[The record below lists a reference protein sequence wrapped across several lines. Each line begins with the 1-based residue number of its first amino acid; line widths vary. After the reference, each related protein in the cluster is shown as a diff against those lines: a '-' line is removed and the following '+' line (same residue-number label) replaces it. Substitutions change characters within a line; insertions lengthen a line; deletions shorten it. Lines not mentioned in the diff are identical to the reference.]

1 MDRGY
6 GPQYDA
12 DGNPVSNQPSR
23 PGGCHRDYHVT
34 RGGVL
39 GFALVFLL
47 LMCFVVPAYVWDHTP
62 ERQAYRE
69 QQKSE
74 TLRRTTAR
82 LREQAVSMLPPDAT
96 EVTVT
101 RDDWPVGWLTFV
113 RVEGGKSIK
122 FLVCYRYDQ
131 ATAEVSLS
139 IARAD

>member
-1 MDRGY
+1 MKRFG
-6 GPQYDA
+6 
-12 DGNPVSNQPSR
+12 
-23 PGGCHRDYHVT
+23 
-34 RGGVL
+34 
-39 GFALVFLL
+39 LVFLL
-47 LMCFVVPAYVWDHTP
+47 LLVAVVVPTAILSNTP
-62 ERQAYRE
+62 ERRAHHE
-69 QQKSE
+69 QRKSE
-74 TLRRTTAR
+74 TLQRTTAR

-113 RVEGGKSIK
+113 RVEGGKSVK